1 LSTPLLYSDLFV
13 LPNELWR
20 QTQASLESWAKSN
33 GQLLS
38 ALLLLMMVMMS
49 SQVHLPELKKG
60 VFRDY
65 RFVGEL
71 RSLPL
76 GL

>member
-1 LSTPLLYSDLFV
+1 MLYSDLFV

-20 QTQASLESWAKSN
+20 RRQASLESRAKN
-33 GQLLS
+33 NAQLRGALF
-38 ALLLLMMVMMS
+38 LLLVVLS

>member
-1 LSTPLLYSDLFV
+1 LSTPLLYWDLFV

-38 ALLLLMMVMMS
+38 ALLLMMVMMS